1 MLVVSTNTQST
12 HVLSG
17 VLCID
22 DNVPADDR
30 RKSSIF
36 VILSGY
42 VTVLT
47 RIITLSQ
54 LRLISQ

>member
-36 VILSGY
+36 VILS
-42 VTVLT
+42 LCDCT

-54 LRLISQ
+54 INLSVV